1 MIGIPEKIR
10 CFKSFV
16 HIGFNRPKFS
26 RLQMYVNSQ
35 NHLLL
40 LCLLSSNPILKE
52 YEKAYKRNYARAT
65 HKKISKESF
74 RAWAEEAANKR
85 DVLSAKYL
93 ADPDE
98 NLVKEFKQYLG
109 NR

>member
-1 MIGIPEKIR
+1 MQEQ
-10 CFKSFV
+10 
-16 HIGFNRPKFS
+16 
-26 RLQMYVNSQ
+26 L
-35 NHLLL
+35 
-40 LCLLSSNPILKE
+40 
-52 YEKAYKRNYARAT
+52 T
-65 HKKISKESF
+65 KKISKESF

>member
-1 MIGIPEKIR
+1 M
-10 CFKSFV
+10 
-16 HIGFNRPKFS
+16 
-26 RLQMYVNSQ
+26 
-35 NHLLL
+35 

-98 NLVKEFKQYLG
+98 NLVKEFKEKIESALPDVKVVLITSF
-109 NR
+109 